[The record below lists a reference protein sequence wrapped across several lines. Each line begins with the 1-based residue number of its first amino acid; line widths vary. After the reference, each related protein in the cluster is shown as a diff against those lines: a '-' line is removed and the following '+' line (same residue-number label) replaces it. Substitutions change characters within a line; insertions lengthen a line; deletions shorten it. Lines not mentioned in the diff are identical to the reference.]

1 MDAKNRFKTFD
12 YFGQQEEDI
21 STKSVGLGLST
32 ADALAQHIGG
42 KVKLRT
48 ILNERKQSI
57 GAEASFTIYTVSK

>member
-1 MDAKNRFKTFD
+1 MDKKDKFKTFD
-12 YFGQQEEDI
+12 YFGSLDEEI

-48 ILNERKQSI
+48 IYNGRQ
-57 GAEASFTIYTVSK
+57 